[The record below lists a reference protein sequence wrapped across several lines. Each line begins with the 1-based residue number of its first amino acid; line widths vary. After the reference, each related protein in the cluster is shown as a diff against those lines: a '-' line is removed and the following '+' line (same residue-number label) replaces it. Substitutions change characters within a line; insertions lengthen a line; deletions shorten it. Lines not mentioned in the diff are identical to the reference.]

1 MSLLFFFINIR
12 MCSCRIENNE
22 FCKNSGTKK
31 ILERWKLENLH
42 IRLSFNFISLGLPH
56 VRCPA
61 AQNISEIVFG
71 STER

>member
-1 MSLLFFFINIR
+1 MNLLFFFINIR
-12 MCSCRIENNE
+12 MYSCRIEDNE
-22 FCKNSGTKK
+22 FCKNSGTKN

>member
-1 MSLLFFFINIR
+1 MNLLFFFINIR
-12 MCSCRIENNE
+12 MYSCRIEDNE

-42 IRLSFNFISLGLPH
+42 IRLSFNFISLGLLD

>member
-1 MSLLFFFINIR
+1 MNLLFFINIR

-42 IRLSFNFISLGLPH
+42 IRLSFNFISLGLLD

>member
-1 MSLLFFFINIR
+1 MNLLFFINIR

-22 FCKNSGTKK
+22 FCKNSGKK
-31 ILERWKLENLH
+31 NILERWKLENLH

-56 VRCPA
+56 VRCSA